1 MGLIILSLMIM
12 MVALMVVIQKRA
24 LPIVRAVQQQLDKLT
39 DLVRDHIIGMSVIRA
54 FNRSRDEKAAEIR
67 MFSDLSSKETQ
78 LARTYAIGLPSI
90 LIIFNMSTV
99 VILWL
104 GGYQID
110 SGELQIGDIMAII
123 EYATLI
129 LMNLIMP
136 SSSSSTYRKPSS
148 AMVEFKNYCCTLK
161 IKSPRKIL
169 CASIPPK
176 SS

>member
-1 MGLIILSLMIM
+1 M
-12 MVALMVVIQKRA
+12 
-24 LPIVRAVQQQLDKLT
+24 AVQQQLDKLT

-67 MFSDLSSKETQ
+67 MFSDLSAKETK

-110 SGELQIGDIMAII
+110 SGQLQIGDIMAII

-129 LMNLIMP
+129 LMNLIMAVFVLLDVPEAVICYGRIQELLIHAEKRLTSQETMSFP
-136 SSSSSTYRKPSS
+136 SDSEP
-148 AMVEFKNYCCTLK
+148 LK
-161 IKSPRKIL
+161 KDEPEKVSQRLPAKSRRF
-169 CASIPPK
+169 
-176 SS
+176 